1 MNYIIEINAFYE
13 WLDTHSLSRS
23 AVTLWYALMH
33 INNKTH
39 WQKSFTVAISTLQ
52 LKARLTRVELFKAR
66 AELIEA
72 GLITCTPR
80 EKQKS
85 ARYSILPFY
94 LDNGSPAPRFPDSNQ
109 ENPIDASDK
118 NRTNTTDASDKNQP
132 NKIGNPN
139 DDPVKN
145 QSNPVGNSN
154 ENPVKNQ
161 SNLEENSNENSVK
174 NQTNSNEN
182 PNGNSSISNENISK
196 NDQFLNENTSKNDP
210 DSKLNKKKLNFE
222 QDKSCLSTCVDERQN
237 QKDLFGKDIL
247 PTENDHPGDTP
258 KVKSQK
264 RMTEYDVMQLYNK
277 ICVDMTRATK
287 LTEIRKGHIA
297 ARMKEFDD
305 KTIHEMLQQAAKSEF
320 LSKGFKKQWTANID
334 WLFRPTNFV
343 KVLEGH
349 YAFLRPATSNF
360 KNFIGKPSPFEVLQ
374 EAYEGIMNHESEY

>member
-13 WLDTHSLSRS
+13 WLDTHPISRS
-23 AVTLWYALMH
+23 AVALWYALMH
-33 INNKTH
+33 IDNKTH

-52 LKARLTRVELFKAR
+52 HKARLTRVELFKAR
-66 AELIEA
+66 AELIES

-80 EKQKS
+80 ERQKS
-85 ARYSILPFY
+85 AKYSILSFFQDDGT
-94 LDNGSPAPRFPDSNQ
+94 LAPRLPDSNQ
-109 ENPIDASDK
+109 KNPIDASDK
-118 NRTNTTDASDKNQP
+118 NQKNAAGNPVGNHHDASDINQP

-145 QSNPVGNSN
+145 QSNLEENPN

-161 SNLEENSNENSVK
+161 SN
-174 NQTNSNEN
+174 SNEN
-182 PNGNSSISNENISK
+182 PNGNQSNSNENISK

-210 DSKLNKKKLNFE
+210 DSKLNKTKLNFE

-237 QKDLFGKDIL
+237 QKYLFGKDIL
-247 PTENDHPGDTP
+247 LNENDHPGDTP
-258 KVKSQK
+258 KAKPKK
-264 RMTEYDVMQLYNK
+264 RMTEYDVMRLYNK
-277 ICVDMTRATK
+277 ICVDLPPATK

-305 KTIHEMLQQAAKSEF
+305 DTIRQMLLQAAKSQF
-320 LSKGFKKQWTANID
+320 LSQGNEMHWTASID
-334 WLFRPTNFV
+334 WLFLPTNFV

-360 KNFIGKPSPFEVLQ
+360 ENFIGKPSPLEILE
-374 EAYEGIMNHESEY
+374 EAYNGIMNHENEY